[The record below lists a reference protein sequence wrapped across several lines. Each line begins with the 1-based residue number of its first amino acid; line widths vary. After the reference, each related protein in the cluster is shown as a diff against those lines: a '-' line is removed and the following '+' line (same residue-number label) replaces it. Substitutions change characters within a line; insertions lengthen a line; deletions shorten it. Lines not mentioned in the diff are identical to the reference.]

1 MSDIYLAMCK
11 SSSLIF
17 VLIFAF
23 FFKLEKFSLRL
34 VGVILLIVAGVLMMV
49 AAETKFIL
57 FGFVLVTTASAL
69 GGLRWSL
76 THLLLKNKEMGM
88 NNPVATIFWL
98 SPVMG
103 ITLGAMSVF
112 LENWSDIFTSKFF
125 DSTQHILGTTIYLII
140 PGTMAF
146 CMVLTEY

>member
-1 MSDIYLAMCK
+1 MCK

-17 VLIFAF
+17 VLTFAF

-34 VGVILLIVAGVLMMV
+34 VGVILLIFIGVLMMV
-49 AAETKFIL
+49 AAETRFMIS
-57 FGFVLVTTASAL
+57 GFVLVTTASAL

-76 THLLLKNKEMGM
+76 THLLLKNEEMGM
-88 NNPVATIFWL
+88 NNPAATIFWL
-98 SPVMG
+98 APVMG
-103 ITLGAMSVF
+103 VTLCTISVF
-112 LENWSDIFTSKFF
+112 LEDWSSIFASRFF
-125 DSTQHILGTTIYLII
+125 DTAQHILSTSVYLAI